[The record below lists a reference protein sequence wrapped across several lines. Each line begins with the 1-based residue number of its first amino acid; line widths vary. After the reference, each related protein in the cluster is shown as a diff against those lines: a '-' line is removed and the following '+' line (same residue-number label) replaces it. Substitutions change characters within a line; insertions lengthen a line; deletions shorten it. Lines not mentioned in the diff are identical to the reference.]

1 MYNISDTIIAVSS
14 GTTPSIKKIIRISGD
29 KTFDLMQSF
38 FGRAFPKQKK
48 NFSIAAEIEG
58 FVTECQ
64 VYTFI
69 SPNSYTG
76 EDLAELHICGCDEL
90 IEKIFA
96 QFLSAGCRSA
106 LGGEFTYR
114 AYVNGKIDLSHA
126 EAIAEMI
133 ESSNQFQLEAAQRLF
148 GGSIEKKVGQIR
160 KDILELLSLIEAGLD
175 FSAEDIEIISR
186 KKASDAAQEILNQLN
201 ELLSGSITFEQISN
215 APTVVIAGAANAGKS
230 SLVNALIGENRSI
243 VSDQSGTTRDV
254 LEHWLKLE
262 KCDCVLIDSAGVMTN
277 TADALQS
284 LANAAAMRAIKDAT
298 VLIFCIDITKKDYAE
313 DLEILKKLG
322 QTHSSAPTL
331 FVAAKSDLTDNR
343 KINRLVDLF
352 KNSFVETSAKKNT
365 GLVELKRVIEQNIIQ
380 RTSSSSESAGKTA
393 LTERH
398 KMAVSEAAKNIE
410 NAIAEIQNGNE
421 EIAAYVLRAALQD
434 LSKLETEHID
444 EAILD
449 NIFSKFC
456 IGK

>member
-1 MYNISDTIIAVSS
+1 
-14 GTTPSIKKIIRISGD
+14 
-29 KTFDLMQSF
+29 
-38 FGRAFPKQKK
+38 
-48 NFSIAAEIEG
+48 
-58 FVTECQ
+58 
-64 VYTFI
+64 
-69 SPNSYTG
+69 
-76 EDLAELHICGCDEL
+76 
-90 IEKIFA
+90 
-96 QFLSAGCRSA
+96 
-106 LGGEFTYR
+106 
-114 AYVNGKIDLSHA
+114 
-126 EAIAEMI
+126 
-133 ESSNQFQLEAAQRLF
+133 
-148 GGSIEKKVGQIR
+148 
-160 KDILELLSLIEAGLD
+160 
-175 FSAEDIEIISR
+175 
-186 KKASDAAQEILNQLN
+186 
-201 ELLSGSITFEQISN
+201 
-215 APTVVIAGAANAGKS
+215 
-230 SLVNALIGENRSI
+230 
-243 VSDQSGTTRDV
+243 
-254 LEHWLKLE
+254 
-262 KCDCVLIDSAGVMTN
+262 MTN